1 MAGVERWGRT
11 TPRRGA
17 KGEGPCRS
25 RRIFE
30 IAGTPRG
37 RARRECFTVFHAL
50 PHPPP
55 TFVLAPLPLG
65 WGWGHS
71 LHLSCRLPGKV
82 CARPCP
88 AARRLGAGERARR
101 GGGALRAQRWGAAH
115 RALPAS
121 PAWKSRRRPR
131 LSRFSR
137 DLEGRQGRLQLQ
149 IYVIFIVYSYFTM

>member
-1 MAGVERWGRT
+1 MAGVELWGRT

-71 LHLSCRLPGKV
+71 LHLPCRLPGKV
-82 CARPCP
+82 CAPPVPQRADWVRVKGLIAAAAPCGH
-88 AARRLGAGERARR
+88 RD
-101 GGGALRAQRWGAAH
+101 GAL
-115 RALPAS
+115 LPARC
-121 PAWKSRRRPR
+121 P
-131 LSRFSR
+131 
-137 DLEGRQGRLQLQ
+137 RLQLGNPAGDL
-149 IYVIFIVYSYFTM
+149 V